1 MLLSIAV
8 GFVIAFFVGMGLL
21 ALVSPE
27 SISRIHGTPTLTNAG
42 RNEIRAV
49 YGGFGL
55 AVATMLVLAS
65 YAPALRA
72 GVLLAVAVSLAGM
85 AAGRIIA
92 ALVERPAAFYPSW
105 FYCGLETAM
114 AVILWLE
121 ASRAA

>member
-8 GFVIAFFVGMGLL
+8 DLVIVFFVGMGLL

-27 SISRIHGTPTLTNAG
+27 SISSIHGTPTLTPAG

-55 AVATMLVLAS
+55 AVAAMLVLAL

-72 GVLLAVAVSLAGM
+72 GVLLAVAASLAGM
-85 AAGRIIA
+85 AGGRVLA
-92 ALVERPAAFYPSW
+92 ALVERPTAFYPSW
-105 FYCGLETAM
+105 FYFGLETAM
-114 AVILWLE
+114 AVILWLQ
-121 ASRAA
+121 ASREL

>member
-8 GFVIAFFVGMGLL
+8 DVVIVFFVGMGLL

-27 SISRIHGTPTLTNAG
+27 AISGIYGTSTLTPAG

-55 AVATMLVLAS
+55 AVAAVLMLAL
-65 YAPALRA
+65 YTPALRA
-72 GVLLAVAVSLAGM
+72 GVLLAVAASLAGM
-85 AAGRIIA
+85 AGGRVLA
-92 ALVERPAAFYPSW
+92 ALVERPPAFYPSW

-114 AVILWLE
+114 AVILCLE
-121 ASRAA
+121 ASRAF

>member
-8 GFVIAFFVGMGLL
+8 DLVIVFFVGMGLL

-27 SISRIHGTPTLTNAG
+27 SISRIHGTPTLTPAG

-55 AVATMLVLAS
+55 AVAAMLVLAL

-72 GVLLAVAVSLAGM
+72 GVLLAVAASLAGM
-85 AAGRIIA
+85 AGGRVLA
-92 ALVERPAAFYPSW
+92 ALVERPTAFYPSW
-105 FYCGLETAM
+105 FYFGLETAM
-114 AVILWLE
+114 AVILWLQ
-121 ASRAA
+121 ASREL